1 MLLNIYVDDLTLSG
15 ASHLHTKFWQRF
27 SELIKIEDP
36 QTLLPN
42 NAVLILGR
50 LHELET
56 PQTIV
61 MSMVG
66 YADQF
71 VQLYLEITGVDPK
84 SLRKVATPHINDSTL
99 ADALYEQPGSIKPH
113 ASKVLMKGLW
123 LARLCRPDISFSV
136 GRLASR
142 ITVWSRAEDIH
153 LHRLVSYVHWTKE
166 YQMICQAGALSETE
180 LHVYADADLASCVHT
195 ARSTSGMMIF
205 LSSGASRWPIAWNS
219 RRQTSV
225 ARSTTE
231 AEIIS
236 MAGAIYS
243 EGQPLLDLL
252 QQLVGRDIT
261 MRLLEDNAA
270 TLSILHSGYSVRLRH
285 ASCTHRIDVASLAD
299 LIQQRG
305 MQPEHV
311 GTGEQAADG
320 MTKVVAPMSWE
331 RLIQLLCIRT
341 KV

>member
-1 MLLNIYVDDLTLSG
+1 
-15 ASHLHTKFWQRF
+15 
-27 SELIKIEDP
+27 
-36 QTLLPN
+36 
-42 NAVLILGR
+42 
-50 LHELET
+50 
-56 PQTIV
+56 
-61 MSMVG
+61 
-66 YADQF
+66 
-71 VQLYLEITGVDPK
+71 
-84 SLRKVATPHINDSTL
+84 
-99 ADALYEQPGSIKPH
+99 
-113 ASKVLMKGLW
+113 
-123 LARLCRPDISFSV
+123 
-136 GRLASR
+136 
-142 ITVWSRAEDIH
+142 
-153 LHRLVSYVHWTKE
+153 
-166 YQMICQAGALSETE
+166 MICQAGALSETE

-285 ASCTHRIDVASLAD
+285 ASRTHRIDVASLAD

-305 MQPEHV
+305 VQPEHV
-311 GTGEQAADG
+311 GTGGQAADG

-331 RLIQLLCIRT
+331 RLIQLLGIRT